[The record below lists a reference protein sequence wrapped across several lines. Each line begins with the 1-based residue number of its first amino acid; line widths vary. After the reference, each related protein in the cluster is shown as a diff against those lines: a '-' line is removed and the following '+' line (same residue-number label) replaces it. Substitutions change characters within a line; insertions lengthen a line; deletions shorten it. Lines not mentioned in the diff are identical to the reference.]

1 MSQAEANYINHITI
15 VGDESASMRGN
26 ATAFTKVYDNLV
38 AHLVE
43 RSRHH
48 DQETRITTYLFNS
61 STGTRCVTYDK
72 DVLRVPSI
80 AASYHPAGRTPLVDA
95 TMLALSDLRMIPQ
108 KYGSHAFLTFVLTD
122 GQENASRVR
131 GDVLSAVINS
141 APDNETYAVF
151 VPDQHAVFEAKK
163 FGFPA
168 GNISVWDTTR
178 TAGVEDAGA
187 TMRAAAETFMTGR
200 ARGVHGYRGGAGL
213 FTMQDFSVKDVK
225 GAAVP
230 LTAGSYFFLDVPGKA
245 SDKYR
250 IDEFVGKATG
260 KPYVLGRG
268 YYQFMK
274 PETIQPGKGIA
285 VEVVTEVPGCPPDVQ
300 VYTGPQ
306 ARTVLGLPDGHS
318 VRVRPNQKAGCTIFV
333 QSTSYNR
340 NLVGDTRLLVLR

>member
-1 MSQAEANYINHITI
+1 MKQFEQANYINHITI
-15 VGDESASMRGN
+15 VGDESASMTRN
-26 ATAFTKVYDNLV
+26 AGAFIQVYDNLV
-38 AHLVE
+38 EHLVE

-61 STGTRCVTYDK
+61 AQGTRCVTYDK

-80 AASYHPAGRTPLVDA
+80 KGSYHPSGMTPLVDA
-95 TMLALSDLRMIPQ
+95 TMLALRDLRLIPQ

-122 GQENASRVR
+122 GQENASRES
-131 GDVLSAVINS
+131 GAVLSGAINS

-151 VPDQHAVFEAKK
+151 VPDQQSVFEAKRY
-163 FGFPA
+163 GFPP

-178 TAGVEDAGA
+178 TAGIETVGA
-187 TMRAAAETFMTGR
+187 TMRAAAETFMEGR
-200 ARGVHGYRGGAGL
+200 AKGVHGYRTGSGL
-213 FTMQDFSVKDVK
+213 FTLKEFKAADVK

-230 LTAGSYFFLDVPGKA
+230 LTTGSYFFLDVPGKET
-245 SDKYR
+245 DKYR
-250 IDEFVGKATG
+250 IDEFVGQATG

-274 PETIQPGKGIA
+274 PETIQPGKNIA
-285 VEVVTEVPGCPPDVQ
+285 VEVDGQ
-300 VYTGPQ
+300 VYQGPG
-306 ARTVLGLPDGHS
+306 ARAVLGLPDDHS

-340 NLVGDTRLLVLR
+340 NLVGSTRLLVMR